1 MNARILPDFDILCF
15 GGRLQSLNEL
25 LQVWAF
31 NLSLSAVQRDF
42 DVLLAVRALGIHF
55 CNFFANYYFYQIW
68 QTPQNYFIAH
78 FDQPCDLW
86 NSSLLFVLGLMSFLY
101 LSISGHS

>member
-1 MNARILPDFDILCF
+1 MNARILLDFDILRF

-68 QTPQNYFIAH
+68 QTPQNYLMAH
-78 FDQPCDLW
+78 FDQLCDLW
-86 NSSLLFVLGLMSFLY
+86 NSSLFFVLGLITFLC
-101 LSISGHS
+101 LSISRHS

>member
-1 MNARILPDFDILCF
+1 MNARILPDFDILRF

-31 NLSLSAVQRDF
+31 NLSLSAVRRDF
-42 DVLLAVRALGIHF
+42 NVLLAVRALGIHF

-78 FDQPCDLW
+78 FDQICDLGDCEPQPL
-86 NSSLLFVLGLMSFLY
+86 NPKIDQSE
-101 LSISGHS
+101 

>member
-1 MNARILPDFDILCF
+1 MNARILPDFDILRF

-42 DVLLAVRALGIHF
+42 DVLLDVRVVRLHLLFLFKLLFIRYSRRALQNHF
-55 CNFFANYYFYQIW
+55 MIPL
-68 QTPQNYFIAH
+68 T
-78 FDQPCDLW
+78 
-86 NSSLLFVLGLMSFLY
+86 
-101 LSISGHS
+101 